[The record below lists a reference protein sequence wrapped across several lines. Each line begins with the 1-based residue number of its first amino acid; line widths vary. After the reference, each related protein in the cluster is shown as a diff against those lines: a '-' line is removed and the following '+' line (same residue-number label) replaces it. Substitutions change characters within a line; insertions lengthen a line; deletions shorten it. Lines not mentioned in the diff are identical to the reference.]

1 MVSHIEPGL
10 QLIGTSAVM
19 RAIDA
24 DIHAAARSDAKVL
37 VTGETGVGKDVV
49 ARLLHARSRRR
60 AASWAAINCAGL
72 PDTLLE
78 SELFGHVRGSFTDAH
93 RDKRGLF
100 EAASE
105 GTVFLDE
112 VGEMSVRMQ
121 AVLLRF
127 LETGEL
133 QRVGAER
140 QSGRA
145 DVRIVAATNRDLRE
159 RIAAGV
165 FREDLYYRLNVI
177 RIHIPPLRDRSEDVV
192 PLLDHFFRLFS
203 REHRVPRPDVQADV
217 LRRLVEYRWPGNL
230 RELKNVVERMT
241 LRADGR
247 TLTVADLPADL
258 VCAARAPAERTP
270 AGLAADRVDPAG
282 ELMRRM
288 LEEGECFWATV
299 YPLFMNRDL
308 SREQLR
314 TIVRTGLERTVGNYR
329 LLVHLFNMPAEDYK
343 RFLAFLKKHD
353 CCPSFKAFRVAP
365 GRRSFDASRGETTA
379 DRAPVCA

>member
-1 MVSHIEPGL
+1 MTSHFESDL

-24 DIHAAARSDAKVL
+24 EIHAAARSDAKVL

-49 ARLLHARSRRR
+49 ARLLHSRSRRR

-72 PDTLLE
+72 PDALLE

-159 RIAAGV
+159 RIAAGA

-177 RIHIPPLRDRSEDVV
+177 HIHVPPLRERSEDVP
-192 PLLDHFFRLFS
+192 PLVEHFVRVFS
-203 REHRVPRPDVQADV
+203 QQHRVAKPDMSAEA
-217 LRRLVEYRWPGNL
+217 LRRLVDYRWPGNL
-230 RELKNVVERMT
+230 RELKNVLERMT
-241 LRADGR
+241 LKGDGR
-247 TLTVADLPADL
+247 TLTVADLPADIL
-258 VCAARAPAERTP
+258 CATPSVAGRRTAGAAAE
-270 AGLAADRVDPAG
+270 RVDPVG

-288 LEEGECFWATV
+288 LEDGECFWATV
-299 YPLFMNRDL
+299 HPLFMNRDL

-365 GRRSFDASRGETTA
+365 GRRSFGGDPSTVERVSA
-379 DRAPVCA
+379 CA